1 MPRGVAVASIARLPS
16 STDDPSGSTADR
28 HKHYNSI
35 RDRCIKLWG
44 VYRARAKHVDF
55 GMVNNYNLGYYVRPA
70 SRSLARC
77 RPSPTSTL
85 SRALL
90 QSLNRAR
97 SLRLRRTSGG
107 FAASPPA
114 SGWMLRW
121 TTRTARQTSGGDT
134 LHRRLS
140 VRLGSVAR
148 PLPRRPALLQN
159 HLGDFCH
166 GAAASPRLLHFLRQV
181 RVRRQGGGW

>member
-1 MPRGVAVASIARLPS
+1 MNG
-16 STDDPSGSTADR
+16 GSAPPLVQPPLLVYFN
-28 HKHYNSI
+28 KYYNSI

-44 VYRARAKHVDF
+44 DYRARAKHVDF
-55 GMVNNYNLGYYVRPA
+55 GMVNSYNLGYYRP
-70 SRSLARC
+70 SGLPLVSKNRC

-90 QSLNRAR
+90 QGTLNRAR

-121 TTRTARQTSGGDT
+121 TTRTASKTSGGDT

-159 HLGDFCH
+159 HLGGFCD
-166 GAAASPRLLHFLRQV
+166 GAAAPPRLLQHFLRQV